1 MSRYRATS
9 PRHTFNKPDVTP
21 LVDLTFLL
29 LIVFM
34 ITAPA
39 LEYSLDIAPPEL
51 DAESIEEVEHRIV
64 NLDKSGS
71 IFLNDEKVT
80 LPELQSRL
88 IAIAQKNRS
97 IQIYI
102 RADASRLYGDVIDV
116 MKLVRQIGI
125 SDVSLVTQAENE

>member
-1 MSRYRATS
+1 MSRYRATT
-9 PRHTFNKPDVTP
+9 RRQTFSKPDVTP

-51 DAESIEEVEHRIV
+51 NAEQIEEVEHKVI
-64 NLDKSGS
+64 NLDHAGS
-71 IFLNDEKVT
+71 IYLNDIRYT
-80 LPELQSRL
+80 LPELKQEL
-88 IAIAQKNRS
+88 IAINGVNRS
-97 IQIYI
+97 VQIYI
-102 RADASRLYGDVIDV
+102 RADKSRLYGEVIEI
-116 MKLVRQIGI
+116 MKMVKSAGI